1 MPPKPVPKKSEPSK
15 KTEMKKKEKIIE
27 DKTFGIKNKKGSK
40 QQKFIQTVQQQVTMG
55 GKTAKQLEKEKAD
68 KMAKKE
74 DKKKEAE
81 ELNVLFR
88 PVEQKVAKGT
98 DPKSVLCAFFKAGQC
113 TKGDKCKFSHDL
125 NIGRK
130 GEKRSMYDDQRDEG
144 DNDTMENWD
153 EATLE
158 EVINKKHAESDK
170 NKPKTD
176 IICKYFIDALETSKY
191 GWFWQCPNGEQCI
204 YRHALPPG
212 FVLKKD
218 QKKLNPEDIISLED
232 LIERERAALSSQNLT
247 KVTLNS
253 FLKWKERKRKEKLD
267 KVSEEAE
274 KKKANYSA
282 GKMFGISGREMF
294 EFNPDLMT
302 GDDADGDDI
311 VYQREVDSDEDG
323 DESGPVREINLD
335 MFSEEAQDYVELPSS
350 DLRSRRTAR
359 GAAEGATNGQDHDDD
374 DDDDDDDDEDSKLD
388 EAAAYPLHPKSS
400 AANCFATA
408 SVDDIDEN
416 LFDEDG
422 LDEIEEELDT
432 LELSH

>member
-1 MPPKPVPKKSEPSK
+1 
-15 KTEMKKKEKIIE
+15 MKKKEKIIE

-68 KMAKKE
+68 KIAKKE

-81 ELNVLFR
+81 ELNVLFK
-88 PVEQKVAKGT
+88 PVEQKVPKGT

-130 GEKRSMYDDQRDEG
+130 GEKRSMYDDGKEPNE
-144 DNDTMENWD
+144 NDTMENWD
-153 EATLE
+153 EAMLE
-158 EVINKKHAESDK
+158 EVVAKKHAESDK
-170 NKPKTD
+170 LKPKTD
-176 IICKYFIDALETSKY
+176 IICKYFIDALESSKY

-204 YRHALPPG
+204 YKHALPPG

-218 QKKLNPEDIISLED
+218 QKKLNPEDMISLED
-232 LIERERAALSSQNLT
+232 LIERERAALNSQNLT
-247 KVTLNS
+247 KVTLDS

-294 EFNPDLMT
+294 EFNPELMT
-302 GDDADGDDI
+302 GDDLDGEDI

-323 DESGPVREINLD
+323 EDGGPVREVNLD
-335 MFSEEAQDYVELPSS
+335 MFSEEAQDYEELAASS
-350 DLRSRRTAR
+350 QLTRRPPPPPRTVASH
-359 GAAEGATNGQDHDDD
+359 GATNGRQDHDDD
-374 DDDDDDDDEDSKLD
+374 DEDDSDDEDGKLD
-388 EAAAYPLHPKSS
+388 EAAAYPLSKASS
-400 AANCFATA
+400 AANYFDPA

-422 LDEIEEELDT
+422 LDEVEEELDT